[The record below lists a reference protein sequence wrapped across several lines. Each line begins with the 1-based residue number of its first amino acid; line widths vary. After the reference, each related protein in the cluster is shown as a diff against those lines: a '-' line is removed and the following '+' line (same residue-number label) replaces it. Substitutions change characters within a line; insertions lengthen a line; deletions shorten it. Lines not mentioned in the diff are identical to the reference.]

1 MSVQYSFYSS
11 AAVST
16 IQVSVPATTA
26 NLGPGFD
33 CLGAAWT
40 LHNDFRFTRLADGE
54 TLQISA
60 RGEGAEKLTNDETNF
75 VYQSFC
81 KLFDHLNQPVPPV
94 QIEIEAAIPLSR
106 GLGSSA
112 TAIVGGLV
120 GANALAGEPLSRAA
134 IAALA
139 TEIEGHPDNVV
150 PALMGGCRLA
160 ATGIDQDWEI
170 CELSWHPDIL
180 PILAIPEF
188 TLSTEKARQVL
199 PDSYSRADAIFN
211 SSHLGLLVRALET
224 GRIDWL
230 KAALQDRIHEP
241 YRTQLIPGRDV
252 VQRAAIAAGAHGLVI
267 SGAGPTLLALGPE
280 DKAEAIASAMV
291 TAWASCGTQAQ
302 SQILAINHVGTLSQI
317 L

>member
-1 MSVQYSFYSS
+1 M
-11 AAVST
+11 ST

-54 TLQISA
+54 TLQIEA
-60 RGEGAEKLTNDETNF
+60 KGEGADKLTTDETNF
-75 VYQSFC
+75 VYQSFS
-81 KLFDHLNQPVPPV
+81 KLFAHLKQPVPPV
-94 QIEIEAAIPLSR
+94 RIEIDAAIPLSR

-120 GANALAGEPLSRAA
+120 GANAFVGEPLSREA

-160 ATGIDQDWEI
+160 ASGIDQDWEI
-170 CELSWHPDIL
+170 CELPWHEDII
-180 PILAIPEF
+180 PILAIPDF

-199 PDSYSRADAIFN
+199 PESYSRADAIF
-211 SSHLGLLVRALET
+211 SASHLGLLVRALDT
-224 GRIDWL
+224 GRVDWL
-230 KAALQDRIHEP
+230 RAALQDRIHEP
-241 YRTQLIPGRDV
+241 YRTQLISGRDV
-252 VQRAAIAAGAHGLVI
+252 VQRAAIAAGAHGVVI
-267 SGAGPTLLALGPE
+267 SGAGPTLLALGTE
-280 DKAEAIASAMV
+280 NKARAIADVMAH
-291 TAWASCGTQAQ
+291 AWKSCGTAAQAHV
-302 SQILAINHVGTLSQI
+302 LAINNAGTVSQT

>member
-1 MSVQYSFYSS
+1 M
-11 AAVST
+11 ST

-54 TLQISA
+54 ALQISA
-60 RGEGAEKLTNDETNF
+60 KGEGAEKLTTDETNF
-75 VYQSFC
+75 VYQSFS
-81 KLFDHLNQPVPPV
+81 KLFAHLNQQVPPV
-94 QIEIEAAIPLSR
+94 RIEIEAAIPLSR

-120 GANALAGEPLSRAA
+120 GANALVGEPLSREA

-160 ATGIDQDWEI
+160 ASGIDQDWEI
-170 CELSWHPDIL
+170 CELPWHVDII
-180 PILAIPEF
+180 PILAIPDF
-188 TLSTEKARQVL
+188 ILSTEKARQVL
-199 PDSYSRADAIFN
+199 PESYSRADAIFN
-211 SSHLGLLVRALET
+211 TSHLGLLVRALET
-224 GRIDWL
+224 GRADWL

-241 YRTQLIPGRDV
+241 YRTQLISGRDV
-252 VQRAAIAAGAHGLVI
+252 VQRAAIAAGAHGMVI
-267 SGAGPTLLALGPE
+267 SGAGPTLLALGAE
-280 DKAEAIASAMV
+280 EKAGAIATAMV
-291 TAWASCGTQAQ
+291 DAWKSCGTVAQAHV
-302 SQILAINHVGTLSQI
+302 LAINNAGTVTQTL
-317 L
+317 

>member
-1 MSVQYSFYSS
+1 
-11 AAVST
+11 VST
-16 IQVSVPATTA
+16 IQVSVPATSA

-33 CLGAAWT
+33 CLGAAWS
-40 LHNDFRFTRLADGE
+40 LHNQFRFTPLADGE
-54 TLQISA
+54 ALQISA
-60 RGEGAEKLTNDETNF
+60 EGEGAEKLTTDETNF

-81 KLFDHLNQPVPPV
+81 QLFAALDRPVPPV
-94 QIEIEAAIPLSR
+94 RIEIKAAIPLSR

-120 GANALAGEPLSRAA
+120 GANALAGEPQSRAA

-160 ATGIDQDWEI
+160 ASGIDQDWEI
-170 CELSWHPDIL
+170 CELPWHEDII

-199 PDSYSRADAIFN
+199 PESYSRADAIFN
-211 SSHLGLLVRALET
+211 ASHLGLLVRALQT

-252 VQRAAIAAGAHGLVI
+252 VQRAAIAAGAHGAVI
-267 SGAGPTLLALGPE
+267 SGAGPTLLALGQAE
-280 DKAEAIASAMV
+280 DAEAIASAMT
-291 TAWASCGTQAQ
+291 TAWASCNTQAQ
-302 SQILAINHVGTLSQI
+302 SHILSISNAGTVIQA
-317 L
+317 